1 MQLRRIRD
9 REWQVD
15 DVVGVYS
22 RRYLLN
28 WTALEIFFDNNRNYL
43 FNLPK
48 DQNRALYKALTQ
60 LKPKRLKDHYFATGV
75 EMFKKRSE
83 LTDRWRRREISNFE
97 YLMHLNE
104 LASRTYNDLTQ
115 YPVFPWI
122 LSNYSS
128 DRIDLSDPKNYR
140 DLKLPVGALDADRF
154 SKFQERFE
162 NFIDDQIPPFHYGS
176 HYSSAGTTLFFLI
189 RMEPF
194 TSQFV
199 RRIIL

>member
-1 MQLRRIRD
+1 
-9 REWQVD
+9 
-15 DVVGVYS
+15 VGIYS

-48 DQNRALYKALTQ
+48 DQNRALHKALVS
-60 LKPKRLKDHYFATGV
+60 LKPKRLRDHYFATGA
-75 EMFKKRSE
+75 EMFKKRQDITE
-83 LTDRWRRREISNFE
+83 KWRRREISNFE

-122 LSNYSS
+122 LSNYSA
-128 DRIDLSDPKNYR
+128 DHIDLADPKNYR
-140 DLKLPVGALDADRF
+140 DLRLPVGALDADRF
-154 SKFQERFE
+154 AKFQERFE

-189 RMEPF
+189 RTEPF

-199 RRIIL
+199 RDATPPVPRI